1 MISVCSLRL
10 EAGVPKTAV
19 WSLPHWVDAWS
30 GTPSQLGL
38 QLSVIQEFQELF
50 KSRCIHHQLGV
61 YTITTASQVAL
72 LVKNWPANTGDKRDD
87 SSIPGSGRSPGGE
100 HDNPLQYSCLEN
112 PMDRGSR
119 WAVVHGIAKSWTWM
133 KQLSMHAHTLLSIAS
148 MSFVLLSA
156 YWNRIK

>member
-1 MISVCSLRL
+1 MMSVCSLRL
-10 EAGVPKTAV
+10 EAGAPKTAV

-30 GTPSQLGL
+30 GSLSHLGL
-38 QLSVIQEFQELF
+38 QLAVTQEFQELF
-50 KSRCIHHQLGV
+50 KFCIHHQPGV
-61 YTITTASQVAL
+61 CAVTTASQVAL

-100 HDNPLQYSCLEN
+100 RGNPLQYSCLEN
-112 PMDRGSR
+112 PIDRGAR

-148 MSFVLLSA
+148 ISFLLLTA
-156 YWNRIK
+156 YWNKIK